1 MEKQKLILVYFT
13 NCSLVHFS
21 CQLFFLPPSSFVL
34 LFCWHLT
41 VDQRNMKERS
51 GEDTCGKNYI
61 TINIRAH
68 LSIISDVRHHRPRIH
83 KIFPWRKLRIR
94 IFLFCVEFCFFSLFF
109 CFVQHRRDVFKHSL
123 IEMMKQIIS
132 MFHSRGILPSFILH
146 SSS

>member
-1 MEKQKLILVYFT
+1 MPAYSISKNDKEAPKWKNKSLSWFTSLI
-13 NCSLVHFS
+13 VHWYIFS
-21 CQLFFLPPSSFVL
+21 CQFFFCLRLASSF
-34 LFCWHLT
+34 FCWHLT

-94 IFLFCVEFCFFSLFF
+94 IFLFCVEFCFFR
-109 CFVQHRRDVFKHSL
+109 CFSALYNNV
-123 IEMMKQIIS
+123 EMCLNI
-132 MFHSRGILPSFILH
+132 H
-146 SSS
+146 